1 MFMAFTGVTY
11 FPDLSSLIG
20 IAACGSGSSH
30 WLAAIVAQVENLA
43 SSFDNSFASS
53 SSGESINLSGRN
65 TVQNA
70 SGCI

>member
-1 MFMAFTGVTY
+1 MWFRFFT
-11 FPDLSSLIG
+11 
-20 IAACGSGSSH
+20 
-30 WLAAIVAQVENLA
+30 LAAVVAQVANPA

-53 SSGESINLSGRN
+53 SSEESINLSGGN